1 MITLTPTQRRVT
13 LAKLQVRAWM
23 PGFTRL
29 LSKMGL
35 VETSQVPTC
44 AVDRFNRLYAKPE
57 WVEQQTEGQLAY
69 TMLHELAHIS
79 LNHWA
84 RFLKLAPEPTERER
98 LAWNI
103 ATDLSIQHL
112 CREYQEHEPEGI
124 IRWDGHCPQTTA
136 TFVDLGLTPGQAPEV
151 YYPVILEAMHQEDDN
166 QGQGEDSQD
175 DSEPGEDDSQ
185 GDAEPGE
192 DGSQDGGE
200 PGEDGE
206 AGQDDGQGDGD
217 QDGDGEGDAEP
228 GEDGDGEG
236 QGEGQEGDQGDGNP
250 GQGDGE
256 PGDSDDQSGSQGDG
270 QPGSGQALDPAMS
283 GSAADGQRKP
293 WELDSSMEHA
303 ATIQAELAALDREL
317 DGSPPGSLAG
327 AIKQSLDVTLRPIT
341 DPWPRITRLVN
352 RSVPAQNGEP
362 YPTYAK
368 RNRRQR
374 RGKARMIG
382 VEFDAPEATII
393 IDTSGS
399 MMGLEGKAM
408 DAIAKGLKRV
418 DRPRVVAY
426 DDAQQSAER
435 IAKAKQFQF
444 QGYGGTSM
452 DRAVME
458 EDAEG
463 RPDVIV
469 VVTDGET
476 AWPRKKTRA
485 KLVVILVKKSWWVDE
500 NPPPTWAKT
509 IDATVEQK
517 RHAH

>member
-1 MITLTPTQRRVT
+1 MITLSPTQRRVT

-35 VETSQVPTC
+35 IETSQVPTC
-44 AVDRFNRLYAKPE
+44 AVDRFNRLYARPE
-57 WVEQQTEGQLAY
+57 WAEQQTEGQLAY

-84 RFLKLAPEPTERER
+84 RFLRLAPEPTERER

-124 IRWDGHCPQTTA
+124 IRWDGKCPQTTA

-166 QGQGEDSQD
+166 QDG
-175 DSEPGEDDSQ
+175 DSQ
-185 GDAEPGE
+185 GDGQPG
-192 DGSQDGGE
+192 DDD
-200 PGEDGE
+200 DGE
-206 AGQDDGQGDGD
+206 AGQDDGD
-217 QDGDGEGDAEP
+217 QDGD
-228 GEDGDGEG
+228 
-236 QGEGQEGDQGDGNP
+236 GEGQEGDQGDGDP

-256 PGDSDDQSGSQGDG
+256 PGDSDDQSNGQGDG

-317 DGSPPGSLAG
+317 EGSPPGSLAG
-327 AIKQSLDVTLRPIT
+327 AITQSLDVTLRPVT
-341 DPWPRITRLVN
+341 DPWPRITRMVN
-352 RSVPAQNGEP
+352 RSVPSQNGEP

-426 DDAQQSAER
+426 DDTRQSAER
-435 IAKAKQFQF
+435 IAKAKQFHF

-485 KLVVILVKKSWWVDE
+485 KLVVVLVKKSWWVDE